1 MFLGM
6 QLSTWALLAIAVGLL
21 INCVQ
26 RTIRPRFGRSSEKP
40 KTSPE
45 DYDDLFEDLST
56 GYLQIDSEGIVRG
69 ANQAECKI
77 RGVSAQ
83 ELRGRHYAD
92 LEPLSS
98 RAQCRE
104 QLERKLCERVPLTP
118 YERKL
123 LRPEGTVVI
132 TEVHEA
138 LIRDKG
144 GRGIGMHSVTVDIT
158 ERKSIEERALETDC
172 KLKALFLS
180 FPGLFLQLD
189 AKDNVLECKEN
200 GQDNGLTAEKIL
212 GRRLQDIFPTDP
224 ARRLS
229 EASAKVRQ
237 TNSLVVVE
245 YSTGVE
251 PSEQFYECRVLPL
264 YWDHTAVVV
273 RNITERKV
281 ADSKLTQYSQESDRK
296 HEELEAALTTAREAS
311 KVKSRFL
318 ANMSH
323 EIRTPMNGVLG
334 MSEFLLGTQ
343 LTPEQREYAESI
355 KQSADALLG
364 VINDILDIAKI
375 EAGKLRLERIPFH
388 LGVTIEEIASLFKI
402 RARTKGITFKSVIP
416 TNFPWMAVGDPGR
429 LRQVLT
435 NLLGNAMKFTDQ
447 GEVSLRV
454 ELPSEATDTVTV
466 RFMVG
471 DTGPGIP
478 LQQQG
483 RLFQSFTQLD
493 GSSTR
498 KFEGTGLGLAISK
511 QIVELLRG
519 QIGVTSQPGRGSTF
533 WFTAVFEKQPLEQP
547 LEAEGHSRVSL
558 QDTRVLIAASRNISG
573 ILKNLLEAWS
583 CQSLEVS
590 STEAIVPALRGAVA
604 QGHPFRLALL
614 DIDQPDLNGSTVAHA
629 IKSDLLFNDVLLIAM
644 TSAPLRGDGIALHEE
659 GFSGYLRK
667 PIQSST
673 LYDTLA
679 EVLKAPCTGDS
690 APPSPLVTRH
700 TLSEQKRLRSGRQS
714 RVLLAEDN
722 QVNQRIALRLLEKLG
737 LRADA
742 VMNGREAVAAM
753 TATEYDLVLMDCQ
766 MPEMDGF
773 EAAAIV
779 RNRER
784 NGRHTPICALTA
796 NAMEGD
802 RERCLA
808 AGMDDYVS
816 KPIGLEQLQRVI
828 DRWVGGGAPESSG
841 VSSGAVLA
849 RPRDGLAR
857 LSLKHPVTSVVS

>member
-1 MFLGM
+1 VVPF
-6 QLSTWALLAIAVGLL
+6 SSAAVGNFHSAL
-21 INCVQ
+21 
-26 RTIRPRFGRSSEKP
+26 
-40 KTSPE
+40 
-45 DYDDLFEDLST
+45 
-56 GYLQIDSEGIVRG
+56 DS
-69 ANQAECKI
+69 
-77 RGVSAQ
+77 
-83 ELRGRHYAD
+83 
-92 LEPLSS
+92 
-98 RAQCRE
+98 
-104 QLERKLCERVPLTP
+104 
-118 YERKL
+118 
-123 LRPEGTVVI
+123 
-132 TEVHEA
+132 
-138 LIRDKG
+138 
-144 GRGIGMHSVTVDIT
+144 
-158 ERKSIEERALETDC
+158 
-172 KLKALFLS
+172 
-180 FPGLFLQLD
+180 
-189 AKDNVLECKEN
+189 
-200 GQDNGLTAEKIL
+200 
-212 GRRLQDIFPTDP
+212 
-224 ARRLS
+224 
-229 EASAKVRQ
+229 
-237 TNSLVVVE
+237 
-245 YSTGVE
+245 
-251 PSEQFYECRVLPL
+251 
-264 YWDHTAVVV
+264 
-273 RNITERKV
+273 
-281 ADSKLTQYSQESDRK
+281 
-296 HEELEAALTTAREAS
+296 
-311 KVKSRFL
+311 
-318 ANMSH
+318 
-323 EIRTPMNGVLG
+323 
-334 MSEFLLGTQ
+334 
-343 LTPEQREYAESI
+343 
-355 KQSADALLG
+355 
-364 VINDILDIAKI
+364 
-375 EAGKLRLERIPFH
+375 KLRLERIPFH

-466 RFMVG
+466 RFIVG